1 MAQNNDAAARLL
13 AACQLGR
20 DFVGPMN
27 NAIAKLNTG
36 GLSVAQVQ
44 EVDADDGEE
53 ILVRGIGDNP
63 VRELILTKGIVPTY
77 PLEYFAANNYSSA
90 GGTTTRKRNTGRTD
104 RSRHA
109 HPWRLPGSSCHES
122 DI

>member
-44 EVDADDGEE
+44 EVDADDGDE

-63 VRELILTKGIVPTY
+63 VRELILTKGIVTTY
-77 PLEYFAANNYSSA
+77 PLEYFAANNWAKPTITLPAARENSTIVDYYHHIRSA
-90 GGTTTRKRNTGRTD
+90 IRRD
-104 RSRHA
+104 
-109 HPWRLPGSSCHES
+109 PP
-122 DI
+122 